1 MIVEQNME
9 ISHLLKHAEVTD
21 ELGASLMF
29 YTPSQHRSV
38 YPWSRFATRFLTV
51 VHDMVGVILFI
62 YSYIRGLSTAAL
74 LLRTLEMGVKSTT
87 VC

>member
-1 MIVEQNME
+1 ME

-21 ELGASLMF
+21 ELGASLML

-51 VHDMVGVILFI
+51 VHDMVGVILFT
-62 YSYIRGLSTAAL
+62 YLYRGLSIAAL
-74 LLRTLEMGVKSTT
+74 LFRTLAMGVQSTT